1 MVTVNVKTGAPE
13 GYGLRGS
20 PRDLE
25 VGGLSETQVVTP
37 SLMHKFYMLTCYR
50 CPSPSSPGAYW
61 CRHILNALQ
70 KGDEYYLVPSHD
82 RILVPVMAN
91 TAELFVPVKLNL
103 IDPFGED
110 ENVSFSCTFSVV
122 IPEDAHEKDLV
133 CQVGPYDGEG
143 YPLGLCTPRDGR
155 KYYRTRIGQWLQ
167 TAYYQVSDCQGPY
180 HAGQVFSA
188 GWSRDLFNPTKF
200 LRDTWSIICT
210 GRCALCSSDD
220 LVPDIDDPDRRY
232 KTTTRRT

>member
-1 MVTVNVKTGAPE
+1 MVAVNVKTGAPE

-20 PRDLE
+20 PRDLGNE
-25 VGGLSETQVVTP
+25 LSELLASNKSHQHSYYTLVCNKCGEVDP
-37 SLMHKFYMLTCYR
+37 SIW
-50 CPSPSSPGAYW
+50 AYW
-61 CRHILNALQ
+61 CRHILNAMQ
-70 KGDEYYLVPSHD
+70 KGNEYALHYAHD

-103 IDPFGED
+103 IDQFEED
-110 ENVSFSCTFSVV
+110 ENISCTFSVV